1 MKHKT
6 RKKSFIEM
14 VSESQ
19 QRQHIRSCWIFF
31 KVTLPGEQS
40 PENPMG
46 EAYRFLSDVYL
57 ER

>member
-1 MKHKT
+1 MKHKI

-46 EAYRFLSDVYL
+46 EAYRFLSDVY
-57 ER
+57 